1 MSSTEIRILPATA
14 ADAAWIVPLAPR
26 LHDFGPPPW
35 RSREVMDQAVARVVD
50 RALTSATADA
60 VVLAAVDAAGRG
72 LGFVHIHATSDFF
85 TGEKHGHVSDL
96 VVASA
101 AEGRGVGRALM
112 AAAEQW
118 ARDQGYRL
126 LSLNVFEENHRAREL
141 YTRLGYQ
148 PDTMKLVKVLR

>member
-1 MSSTEIRILPATA
+1 MIHRFSPTALRNLKRRVTYITRGAVARRARSRYSPANYVRTPGEVIMSSTEIRILLATA

-72 LGFVHIHATSDFF
+72 LGFVRVHT
-85 TGEKHGHVSDL
+85 
-96 VVASA
+96 
-101 AEGRGVGRALM
+101 
-112 AAAEQW
+112 
-118 ARDQGYRL
+118 
-126 LSLNVFEENHRAREL
+126 
-141 YTRLGYQ
+141 
-148 PDTMKLVKVLR
+148 